1 MLNFYFRVLYIGIP
15 AMTHCSTVPV
25 TIILVLCNC
34 ENIASQLAM
43 HAMDHVNYLLDGKSF
58 LSVSDVLLSVSSAVM
73 KVDKQ
78 LLPKKMHTKPLYINC
93 LDNN

>member
-1 MLNFYFRVLYIGIP
+1 
-15 AMTHCSTVPV
+15 MTHCSTVPV
-25 TIILVLCNC
+25 TIILLLVLCNC

-43 HAMDHVNYLLDGKSF
+43 HIHVNAMDHVNYLLDGKSF